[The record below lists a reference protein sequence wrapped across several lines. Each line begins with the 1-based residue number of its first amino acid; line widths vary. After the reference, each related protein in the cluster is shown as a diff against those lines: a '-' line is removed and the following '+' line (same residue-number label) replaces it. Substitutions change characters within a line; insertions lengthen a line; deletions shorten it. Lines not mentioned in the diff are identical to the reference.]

1 MGWRS
6 GCCIFEILPA
16 DPLSLHL
23 LLRWRRLRW
32 RLLYRP
38 LRQGWGSRRQ
48 RRGRGR
54 QRNPLR
60 LTLTCRHLTYLSPI
74 FWLIWLFL
82 PGTGLTLAAE
92 MELPAWLSNEWKRPA
107 VPSASVAHTRS
118 HSQPWR
124 GRQEAA
130 SKQSSYQPAHERSRS
145 TTTTRDPSATLG
157 TTELQTASKRKVPLY
172 SQLTSYYSGRRWR
185 EAATTAHKI
194 PEVNHEPR

>member
-16 DPLSLHL
+16 DPLSLHLL

-130 SKQSSYQPAHERSRS
+130 SH
-145 TTTTRDPSATLG
+145 T
-157 TTELQTASKRKVPLY
+157 
-172 SQLTSYYSGRRWR
+172 SQLTSALAPRPRRAILQLLSEPLSFKQPR
-185 EAATTAHKI
+185 NGKSLCTPSLLRTTAAAGGKRLLPQLI
-194 PEVNHEPR
+194 KFLRSIMNLVK